1 MLLDFKDVHIHYGQ
15 LKAVRGISMEI
26 EEGSVVGL
34 LGANGSGKST
44 CLKGITGLKSP
55 VAGEIWFDGQR
66 IDGRPTHRIVRQGIA
81 MVPEGKGLF
90 PYMSVADNLLMG
102 TYSRRDRAQAKRDIA
117 ELMVVFPILKE
128 RQKMLAGLLSGG
140 EQEMLAIARSLLANP
155 RLLLLD
161 EPLQGLAPVI
171 QEQIAEIVLGLNRDR
186 GLSILMI
193 EHNVHMALEMC
204 HWVYI
209 LETGQVYLKGKP
221 DDLSQTEY
229 VQKIFLA
236 D

>member
-1 MLLDFKDVHIHYGQ
+1 LLLDFKDVHIHYGQ

-44 CLKGITGLKSP
+44 CFKGITGLKSP

-66 IDGRPTHRIVRQGIA
+66 IDCQPTHRIVRRGIA

-102 TYSRRDRAQAKRDIA
+102 TYSRRDRVQAKREIA
-117 ELMVVFPILKE
+117 ELMAVFPILNE
-128 RQKMLAGLLSGG
+128 RHKMLAGLLSGG
-140 EQEMLAIARSLLANP
+140 EQEMLAIARALLAKP

-193 EHNVHMALEMC
+193 EHNVHMALEMS

>member
-1 MLLDFKDVHIHYGQ
+1 LLLDFKDVHIHYGQ
-15 LKAVRGISMEI
+15 LKAVQGISLQI
-26 EEGSVVGL
+26 EEGGVVGL

-44 CLKGITGLKSP
+44 CFKGITGLKRP
-55 VAGEIWFDGQR
+55 VAGEIWFDGRR
-66 IDGRPTHRIVRQGIA
+66 ISGHPTHRIVRQGIA

-102 TYSRRDRAQAKRDIA
+102 TYSRRDRALAKQEIT
-117 ELMVVFPILKE
+117 ETMKLFPILGE
-128 RQKMLAGLLSGG
+128 RRKMLAGLLSGG
-140 EQEMLAIARSLLANP
+140 EQEMLAIARALLARP

-161 EPLQGLAPVI
+161 EPLQGLAPVA
-171 QEQIAEIVLGLNRDR
+171 QEQIAEIILGLNRDR

-193 EHNVHMALEMC
+193 EHNVHMALEMSQ
-204 HWVYI
+204 WVYI

-221 DDLSQTEY
+221 DDLSKTEY

>member
-1 MLLDFKDVHIHYGQ
+1 LLLDFKDVHIHYGR
-15 LKAVRGISMEI
+15 LKAVRGITLEI

-44 CLKGITGLKSP
+44 CFKGITGLKHP
-55 VAGEIWFDGQR
+55 VGGEIRFDGQR
-66 IDGRPTHRIVRQGIA
+66 IDGQPTHRIVRRGIA

-102 TYSRRDRAQAKRDIA
+102 TYSRRDRSQARREIG
-117 ELMVVFPILKE
+117 ELMAVFPILSE
-128 RQKMLAGLLSGG
+128 RRKMLAGLLSGG
-140 EQEMLAIARSLLANP
+140 EQEMLAIARALLAKP

-161 EPLQGLAPVI
+161 EPLQGLAPVV

-193 EHNVHMALEMC
+193 EHNVHMALEMS

-209 LETGQVYLKGKP
+209 LETGQVHLKGKP